1 LLVGEENAMTGL
13 CARMTGA
20 LLLICAALAR
30 AAAAPE
36 AASVRSLDLWPSARG
51 SAEVLAQ
58 PVRSPAERPRIDIY
72 RPAHPNGAAVLV
84 IAGGGYAH
92 IAIDKE
98 AVPAARW
105 LVANGVTAAVLHYR
119 LPGDG
124 VPVAAPF
131 QDAQR
136 AMRILRADAAALGID
151 PAHIGVLGFSA
162 GGHLAGIIVTRFGDA
177 FYAAADAIDR
187 VSSRP
192 DFAALIY
199 PVVSMQPPLDTTQA
213 SRRLSAE
220 ADAATAYSV
229 QLHVSGNTPPVFL
242 AHAVDDPIASVNHSR
257 LMADALLR
265 EHVPFELHLFERG
278 GHGWGLGAAGTPVS
292 AWPSL
297 FTAWARGHGFLPA
310 QALPTGQGNGAPP

>member
-1 LLVGEENAMTGL
+1 MTGL
-13 CARMTGA
+13 CARMAGA
-20 LLLICAALAR
+20 LLLLVWATLAR
-30 AAAAPE
+30 AAAPE
-36 AASVRSLDLWPSARG
+36 AAPVRSLELWPSVPG
-51 SAEVLAQ
+51 STEVLA
-58 PVRSPAERPRIDIY
+58 PPARSPAEPPRIDIY

-105 LVANGVTAAVLHYR
+105 LAAGGITAAVLHYR
-119 LPGDG
+119 LPGGG

-136 AMRILRADAAALGID
+136 AMRRLRADATVLGID
-151 PAHIGVLGFSA
+151 PARIGVLGFSA
-162 GGHLAGIIVTRFGDA
+162 GGHLAGITATRFGDA
-177 FYAAADAIDR
+177 FYAAADDIDR
-187 VSSRP
+187 LSSRP

-199 PVVSMQPPLDTTQA
+199 PVISMQPPLDTTQA

-278 GHGWGLGAAGTPVS
+278 GHGWGLGAAGTPAS
-292 AWPSL
+292 AWPQL
-297 FTAWARGHGFLPA
+297 FAAWARGHGFLPV
-310 QALPTGQGNGAPP
+310 QAPAAGQGSGASR